1 MDGLNGGLSVDQD
14 RGGPDESRTERR
26 RSYSI
31 GYSPVLPEA
40 QTATRLIYALR
51 VASRTSTAVGAS
63 PDNVRQRVHR
73 SMDDRSLGC
82 SIGCSKCQLL
92 LCALGGLARSMF
104 WAVVAGAWLVCRAD

>member
-40 QTATRLIYALR
+40 QAATRLIYALR
-51 VASRTSTAVGAS
+51 VASRAFGSVLPILRPLG
-63 PDNVRQRVHR
+63 DVR
-73 SMDDRSLGC
+73 G
-82 SIGCSKCQLL
+82 GPSK
-92 LCALGGLARSMF
+92 S
-104 WAVVAGAWLVCRAD
+104 